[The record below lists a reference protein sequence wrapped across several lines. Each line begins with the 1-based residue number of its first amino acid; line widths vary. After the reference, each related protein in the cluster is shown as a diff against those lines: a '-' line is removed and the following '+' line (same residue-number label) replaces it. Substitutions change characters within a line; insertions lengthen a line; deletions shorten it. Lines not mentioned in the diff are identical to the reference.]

1 MNRFT
6 AVFGA
11 WVALFFSVDGL
22 GMVLLTGR
30 HLYVGRDWVVG
41 EGIDPLIW
49 TGLAGILLAGG
60 ACLGFFLG
68 MPDSELSL
76 LMRKRAAERRRL
88 REGKPPATRPA
99 KPAKLKAEAP
109 VAPVAA
115 VAKLKPEEAHTAK
128 QVWSGGGEHIHVLV
142 LEPGAEAFAAITA
155 FARDRKLKAAS
166 LTAIGAFE
174 RATVGW
180 FNAQTRTYEPIEVEE
195 QCEVLS
201 LIGDVATGDDGKA
214 SLHVHAVLGLRDGS
228 TRGGHLLKATVRPT
242 LEVVVTETPAHLRR
256 RIRPEIGAALIDL
269 N

>member
-6 AVFGA
+6 TVFGA
-11 WVALFFSVDGL
+11 WVALFFSLDGVA
-22 GMVLLTGR
+22 MLLLAGR
-30 HLYVGRDWVVG
+30 HLYVGRDWTVG
-41 EGIDPLIW
+41 EGVDPLIW
-49 TGLAGILLAGG
+49 TALAGILLLGG

-76 LMRKRAAERRRL
+76 LVRQRAARRRQF
-88 REGKPPATRPA
+88 REGRSPAA
-99 KPAKLKAEAP
+99 KPAKVAKPKAEIA
-109 VAPVAA
+109 V
-115 VAKLKPEEAHTAK
+115 VAKAKPEEAHTAK

-155 FARDRKLKAAS
+155 FARDKNLKAAS
-166 LTAIGAFE
+166 LTAIGAFD

-180 FNAQTRTYEPIEVEE
+180 FNAQTKTYEPIEVDE

-214 SLHVHAVLGLRDGS
+214 SLHIHAVLGLRDGS

-256 RIRPEIGAALIDL
+256 RMRPEIGAALIDL
-269 N
+269 GG